1 MEDLRYVMSNTS
13 SRYHE
18 SLRTLVHIRPIASRL
33 FMLVAI
39 RQTTPRTQSYNA
51 CLLGQEMHA
60 LERPFHSVDLSSVS
74 LASL

>member
-1 MEDLRYVMSNTS
+1 
-13 SRYHE
+13 
-18 SLRTLVHIRPIASRL
+18 
-33 FMLVAI
+33 MLVAI